1 MSGVKNAVNQAGY
14 SLGPA
19 LFALVGI
26 NLVIRDGMHRL
37 AGTGIT
43 LEQAR
48 EAFRATHGT
57 LVGGSHIIDA
67 TAMTRLVG
75 AAATQSMLDA
85 IHTLSLV
92 MAVAPLAAMVAAVV
106 SIKPSAAK

>member
-57 LVGGSHIIDA
+57 LVGGSRIIDA
-67 TAMTRLVG
+67 DRARLVG

>member
-48 EAFRATHGT
+48 ESFRATHGT

-67 TAMTRLVG
+67 DRARLVG

>member
-1 MSGVKNAVNQAGY
+1 VSGVKNAVNQAGY

-67 TAMTRLVG
+67 DRARLVG

-106 SIKPSAAK
+106 SIKPSADK